1 MSINTN
7 DLSAIEADA
16 ARKVLEILRVL
27 SAEQAE
33 RVLAHVHDEL
43 DAQDVDRPV
52 FARGISSPLGKQDI
66 PLKTKVDEV
75 THTLWLQRMRMLSTD
90 TSTVFRNIVY
100 LDVHGRTWSDM
111 VMEKMN
117 HDAQC
122 AKARA
127 TLIGPIGAPEFLGAR
142 HG

>member
-1 MSINTN
+1 MSDHKT
-7 DLSAIEADA
+7 LSAIEADA
-16 ARKVLEILRVL
+16 ARKVLDILCAL

-33 RVLAHVHDEL
+33 RVLAHVQDEL
-43 DAQDVDRPV
+43 DVQDDDIPM
-52 FARGISSPLGKQDI
+52 FSRGISSPLGKQDI

-111 VMEKMN
+111 VLEKMN

-127 TLIGPIGAPEFLGAR
+127 ALIGPIGVPEFGGR